1 MTAGN
6 TTSPSTRASGFHRAD
21 VRAVPL
27 ARVEVAD
34 TGVLEGAREN
44 LSMPDRSYVVTR
56 PGEAL
61 QVRFDVGAVPEGR
74 KGGVVK
80 TRLIFVPY
88 TAMEDVDFDQLNLR
102 VVAQPNASI
111 DDYDYRPPSVRD
123 REKIRLL
130 SRFPQ
135 GLSAPLLDQ
144 LLEATG
150 QTAVEVISGN

>member
-1 MTAGN
+1 
-6 TTSPSTRASGFHRAD
+6 
-21 VRAVPL
+21 
-27 ARVEVAD
+27 
-34 TGVLEGAREN
+34 
-44 LSMPDRSYVVTR
+44 
-56 PGEAL
+56 
-61 QVRFDVGAVPEGR
+61 
-74 KGGVVK
+74 
-80 TRLIFVPY
+80 
-88 TAMEDVDFDQLNLR
+88 